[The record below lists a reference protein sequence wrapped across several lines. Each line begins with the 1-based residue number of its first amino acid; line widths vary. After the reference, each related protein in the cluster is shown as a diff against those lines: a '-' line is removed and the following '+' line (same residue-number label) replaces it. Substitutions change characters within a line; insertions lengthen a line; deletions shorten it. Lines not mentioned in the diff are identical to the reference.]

1 MMYITAHDSIN
12 PLFWIVPLVVI
23 GGICLIFTLFELFT
37 DAHERTIATFGVL
50 AFVCLSGAGWLWWND
65 HTIRTVELS
74 SNITNRL
81 TVDEDQLRQ
90 WRGDEAGMNLVYSH
104 INAEGVPVFKD
115 FSNPSK
121 QVYRQCPLIFTDEQ
135 RESKPVFDNRELRV
149 KITPRCSNITTD
161 GELVPISTPKP
172 MPSPTVTK
180 RK

>member
-12 PLFWIVPLVVI
+12 PLFWIVPLAVV
-23 GGICLIFTLFELFT
+23 GGISFIFLMVELFT
-37 DAHERTIATFGVL
+37 DARERTIATFSVL
-50 AFVCLSGAGWLWWND
+50 ALACFSTAGLVWWNE
-65 HTIRTVELS
+65 HTSRAVELS

-81 TVDEDQLRQ
+81 TVDEEQLRR

-115 FSNPSK
+115 FSNPAK

-135 RESKPVFDNRELRV
+135 REQGIIFDNRELKV
-149 KITPRCSNITTD
+149 KITPRCTNMTTD
-161 GELVPISTPKP
+161 GELVPMSTPKP
-172 MPSPTVTK
+172 APSTTATK